1 MARKAR
7 TKELG
12 RPIASDSEATRANIL
27 AAAKACFGSSGYR
40 TTSNRDIAE
49 KAGVTAA
56 TIYYYFRNKS
66 DLFVTVHHEVQERI
80 LGVAKKVMEEA
91 TSLAE
96 AWTEMSE
103 GIFEVHKGDPDMAR
117 FNAVVRQE
125 GVRHPEISEV
135 RYDQEWRDIFGKL
148 ADLGISTGEV
158 DPAKEREL
166 RAVLSALNFG
176 ISHHA
181 VESSASAH
189 AACIRGLADLLRGE
203 LIKPKKF

>member
-1 MARKAR
+1 MVRKAG

-12 RPIASDSEATRANIL
+12 RPVASDSEATRANIL
-27 AAAKACFGSSGYR
+27 TAAKACFGSTGFRS
-40 TTSNRDIAE
+40 TSNRDIAE

-56 TIYYYFRNKS
+56 TIYYYFKNKS
-66 DLFVTVHHEVQERI
+66 DLFITVHHEVQEKI
-80 LGVAKKVMEEA
+80 LGVARKVMEEA
-91 TSLAE
+91 TSLTG
-96 AWTEMSE
+96 AWAEMSE
-103 GIFEVHKGDPDMAR
+103 GIFEVHKGGPDIAK

-135 RYDQEWRDIFGKL
+135 RYDQEWRGIFRQL

-181 VESSASAH
+181 VESSVSAH
-189 AACIRGLADLLRGE
+189 EAGIRGLIDLLRGE
-203 LIKPKKF
+203 LIKPTKS

>member
-1 MARKAR
+1 MASKAG

-12 RPIASDSEATRANIL
+12 RPVASDSEVTRANIL
-27 AAAKACFGSSGYR
+27 SAAKACFGSTGYR
-40 TTSNRDIAE
+40 STSNRDIAE

-66 DLFVTVHHEVQERI
+66 DLFITVHHEVQEKI
-80 LGVAKKVMEEA
+80 LGVARKVMEDA
-91 TSLAE
+91 TSLTE
-96 AWTEMSE
+96 AWARMARGT
-103 GIFEVHKGDPDMAR
+103 FEVHKNDPDIAK

-135 RYDQEWRDIFGKL
+135 RYDQEWRDIFRKL
-148 ADLGISTGEV
+148 AELGISTGELE
-158 DPAKEREL
+158 PAKEKEL

-181 VESSASAH
+181 VESSVSAH
-189 AACIRGLADLLRGE
+189 EACIRGLVDLLRGN
-203 LIKPKKF
+203 LIKPGKG

>member
-1 MARKAR
+1 
-7 TKELG
+7 
-12 RPIASDSEATRANIL
+12 
-27 AAAKACFGSSGYR
+27 
-40 TTSNRDIAE
+40 
-49 KAGVTAA
+49 
-56 TIYYYFRNKS
+56 
-66 DLFVTVHHEVQERI
+66 
-80 LGVAKKVMEEA
+80 MEEA
-91 TSLAE
+91 TSLTE

-103 GIFEVHKGDPDMAR
+103 GIFEVHKSDPNIAK

-135 RYDQEWRDIFGKL
+135 RYDQEWRDIFRKL

-181 VESSASAH
+181 VESSVSAH
-189 AACIRGLADLLRGE
+189 QACIRGLIDLLKGD
-203 LIKPKKF
+203 LISPTKS